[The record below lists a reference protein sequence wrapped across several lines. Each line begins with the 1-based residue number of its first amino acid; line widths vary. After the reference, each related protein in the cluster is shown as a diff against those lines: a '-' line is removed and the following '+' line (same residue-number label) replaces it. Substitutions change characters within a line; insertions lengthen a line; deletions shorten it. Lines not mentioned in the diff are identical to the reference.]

1 MKQATSG
8 AQAGT
13 PAAPNELTGAAAWR
27 LIAITVVIGC
37 LVMMALYSAIV
48 LIPAI
53 AAEFGVGA
61 NGAAWAVT
69 AFGLIYAGTLPL
81 FGALSDRRGRK
92 QVFVPGLVALAV
104 ATLLVALS
112 PSFPALIALRAAE
125 GVAAATYVPVVLAYL
140 RETVP
145 RRLAPTAIAV
155 FSFGLLVAGV
165 LGQVY
170 GAAIASRLGWRWV
183 YFLLAAA
190 YLAAALVSSFLPGAP
205 PPSRR
210 GGALIRPMIA
220 LSSRGDLRGAYAA
233 ALVVLLA
240 FTAMYTGL
248 QRIHGQGGVAVEVD
262 ILTLRLIDMPGM
274 LTCLIAGVLAERFWP
289 GRVAVAG
296 LFVAALGLAVE
307 GTATGSGVLILGS
320 LIFVAGISLAFP
332 SLLELIARTAG
343 EARGVALALAGFA
356 LFSGASLGPVLAS
369 ALIGRGFGEL
379 CLVLGVVLVA
389 GAAGLMLGSPRT
401 AERKR

>member
-1 MKQATSG
+1 MKGATPK
-8 AQAGT
+8 AQAG
-13 PAAPNELTGAAAWR
+13 APNGLTGAAAWW
-27 LIAITVVIGC
+27 LITIKGVIGC
-37 LVMMALYSAIV
+37 LVMMAFYSGIV
-48 LIPAI
+48 LISAI
-53 AAEFGVGA
+53 AAEFAVGP

-205 PPSRR
+205 PPPSRR

-274 LTCLIAGVLAERFWP
+274 LTCLLAGVLAERFWP

-307 GTATGSGVLILGS
+307 GTARGSGVLILGS